1 MSSIAPAA
9 TVLIV
14 PGLRD
19 EVPEHWQTHLAR
31 RLAASRTV
39 PPMGRDN
46 LACAM
51 RVDALET
58 EAAAIRGPIVVVAH
72 SAGVLTVVHWAQR
85 TRRAVHGALLAV
97 PPDFE
102 VGLPRGYPLP
112 EELQAAGWL
121 PLPRSPLPFPSIV
134 AASRNDPLASFAC
147 VVELAHAWGSR
158 LVDLGCV
165 GHLNPAS
172 GFGEWHGALP
182 LIAELDPAM
191 PAEVTIAA
199 HVH

>member
-1 MSSIAPAA
+1 MSRIAPAA

-19 EVPEHWQTHLAR
+19 DVPEHWQTHLAR
-31 RLAASRTV
+31 RLPGARTV

-51 RVDALET
+51 RVDALES
-58 EAAAIRGPIVVVAH
+58 EAAAINGPILVVAH

-85 TRRAVHGALLAV
+85 TRRAVRGALLAV

-102 VGLPRGYPLP
+102 VALPQGYPQPGALR
-112 EELQAAGWL
+112 AGGWF

-134 AASRNDPLASFAC
+134 AASRDDPLASFAR
-147 VVELAHAWGSR
+147 VAALAQAWGSR
-158 LVDLGCV
+158 LVDLGHV

-172 GFGEWHGALP
+172 GFGEWGGALP
-182 LIAELDPAM
+182 LIAELDHAM
-191 PAEVTIAA
+191 VAEVSSAA